1 MTSYQNYITRDTAG
15 GASIVNFPG
24 AVLEIDEP
32 DVFALDI
39 LDAPNL
45 ESIHLKRLKSLKRPH
60 LVLSNLPKLTRVA
73 LPSGHPGAIVH
84 FHCEEQ
90 PEPFVIAGAISEFDG
105 AWENVRTRFE
115 ASPQRQHWSRLVFC
129 TPDMGIAEPAGQGL
143 VIITG
148 NMPANSDQ
156 LTLEANNDWLI
167 ANTAGLRHVQI
178 NTSGKVMLQQVPNLR
193 TANSSGHGLTLDVY
207 DAPSLKRLA
216 GAGNRFVLYQKQ
228 SARELTI
235 ADNWQHARIHS
246 KTLET
251 LNFQNGTSL
260 ALHHC
265 NGLAKVNLAL
275 GMDVQCFG
283 ALPTPLMAKARFFF
297 DESSL
302 NTCMDRFKNGEGNQ
316 LAGILTI
323 LANAH
328 EREQVVLSLQ
338 KIRELCDL
346 GVAPE
351 LVWQT
356 RRELAA
362 RHRNNRG
369 KNKGAK
375 RPFNEAAVAK
385 ADLYWHWKFPE
396 DLAPQGWEAD
406 LAIWHHCQSTVRAA
420 ADYGDNI
427 ALTCSDDVALE
438 TLLRMA
444 SDDHRDNAL
453 FHLAI
458 RCMSE
463 YVSRDED
470 FLLSRNRSQQRDP
483 TLRIVRLLIGSR
495 ASQED
500 KRTVIG
506 FLCDILP
513 LETLVRSVPPIVHL
527 SPGLFR
533 SQLMSLAR
541 KPDGWFAAR
550 IGRLPFF
557 RQDDKVSEYRQQLM
571 QIALAPCTREDEEDE
586 AIETDTN
593 YPLFQGEA

>member
-1 MTSYQNYITRDTAG
+1 MTSYENYITRDTAG
-15 GASIVNFPG
+15 GASIANFPG

-45 ESIHLKRLKSLKRPH
+45 ESIHLKRLKALKRPH

-84 FHCEEQ
+84 FNCEQQ
-90 PEPFVIAGAISEFDG
+90 PEPFFIAGAISEFDG
-105 AWENVRTRFE
+105 AWESVQTRFE

-129 TPDMGIAEPAGQGL
+129 TPEHGIDEPSGQGL
-143 VIITG
+143 VIVTG
-148 NMPANSDQ
+148 RMPVDTDQ
-156 LTLEANNDWLI
+156 LTLETGNDWLI
-167 ANTAGLRHVQI
+167 ANTPGLRHVQI
-178 NTSGKVMLQQVPNLR
+178 NTSGKVVLQEVPNLR
-193 TANSSGHGLTLDVY
+193 TANSSGHGLVLDVH
-207 DAPSLKRLA
+207 DAPSLKRVS
-216 GAGNRFVLYQKQ
+216 GVGDRFALHQKQ
-228 SARELTI
+228 SPKELTI
-235 ADNWQHARIHS
+235 AERWQHARIHS
-246 KTLET
+246 QTLET
-251 LNFQNGTSL
+251 LNFVNGTSVS
-260 ALHHC
+260 LHHC
-265 NGLAKVNLAL
+265 NAL
-275 GMDVQCFG
+275 TKIHLGFDTDVQCFG
-283 ALPTPLMAKARFFF
+283 ALPTPLMNKARFFF

-302 NTCMDRFKNGEGNQ
+302 NTCMNRFKNGEGAQ
-316 LAGILTI
+316 LAGILSV

-351 LVWQT
+351 LIWQT

-362 RHRNNRG
+362 RHRDNRG

-406 LAIWHHCQSTVRAA
+406 LSIWDHCQSSVQIA
-420 ADYGDNI
+420 ADYTDII
-427 ALTCSDDVALE
+427 ALTCNDEVAFA

-444 SDDHRDNAL
+444 TASQEESTL
-453 FHLAI
+453 FRLAI
-458 RCMSE
+458 RCMKE
-463 YVSRDED
+463 YLSGSQD
-470 FLLSRNRSQQRDP
+470 FLLEHNRSQRQDP

-495 ASQED
+495 ASHED

-513 LETLVRSVPPIVHL
+513 LETLVKSVPPIVHL

-557 RQDDKVSEYRQQLM
+557 GQDDKVSKYRQRLM
-571 QIALAPCTREDEEDE
+571 QIALAPCTREDEEEE
-586 AIETDTN
+586 AIEADIN

>member
-15 GASIVNFPG
+15 GASIANFPG

-45 ESIHLKRLKSLKRPH
+45 DTIHLKRLKSLKRPH
-60 LVLSNLPKLTRVA
+60 LVLSNLPKLAQVA

-84 FHCEEQ
+84 FHCEKQ
-90 PEPFVIAGAISEFDG
+90 PAPFVIAGAISEFDG
-105 AWENVRTRFE
+105 AWENVQIRFE
-115 ASPQRQHWSRLVFC
+115 ASPQRQFWSRLVFC
-129 TPDMGIAEPAGQGL
+129 NPDSGIEEPSGQGL
-143 VIITG
+143 VIVTG
-148 NMPANSDQ
+148 RMPTDNDQ
-156 LTLEANNDWLI
+156 LTLEAGNDWLI

-178 NTSGKVMLQQVPNLR
+178 NTSGKVTLQKVPNLR
-193 TANSSGHGLTLDVY
+193 TANSSGHGLTLDVH
-207 DAPSLKRLA
+207 DAPSLKRVS
-216 GAGNRFVLYQKQ
+216 GVGDRFSLYQKQ
-228 SARELTI
+228 SPEELTI
-235 ADNWQHARIHS
+235 AEHWQHARIHS
-246 KTLET
+246 QTLVT
-251 LNFQNGTSL
+251 LNFENGASL

-265 NGLAKVNLAL
+265 NALTKVRL
-275 GMDVQCFG
+275 GFDTDVQCFG

-302 NTCMDRFKNGEGNQ
+302 NTCMDRFKNGESAQ
-316 LAGILTI
+316 LAGILSI
-323 LANAH
+323 LSNAH
-328 EREQVVLSLQ
+328 EREQVVLSVQ

-351 LVWQT
+351 LIWQT

-385 ADLYWHWKFPE
+385 ADLYWHWNFPE

-406 LAIWHHCQSTVRAA
+406 LSIWSHCQSSVQSA
-420 ADYGDNI
+420 ADYTDII
-427 ALTCSDDVALE
+427 ALTCNDEVAFG

-444 SDDHRDNAL
+444 AANRDDSAL
-453 FHLAI
+453 FRLVI
-458 RCMSE
+458 RCMKE
-463 YVSRDED
+463 YLSGGKDY
-470 FLLSRNRSQQRDP
+470 LLEHNLSQRQDP
-483 TLRIVRLLIGSR
+483 TLRIVRLLIGSQ

-500 KRTVIG
+500 KRIVIE

-513 LETLVRSVPPIVHL
+513 LETLVKSVPPIVHM

-541 KPDGWFAAR
+541 KPLGWLVAR
-550 IGRLPFF
+550 IGVLPFLK
-557 RQDDKVSEYRQQLM
+557 QSTKVDEYRQQLM
-571 QIALAPCTREDEEDE
+571 QIALAPCTREDEEKE

-593 YPLFQGEA
+593 YPLFQGES